1 MRPTGNSAHCLE
13 WLALGLRAIMK
24 YAKVRVAD
32 QNVRLPFWH
41 MLRDFLYDK
50 RIPDHKPHHLRRC
63 ELRFLV

>member
-1 MRPTGNSAHCLE
+1 
-13 WLALGLRAIMK
+13 MK

-50 RIPDHKPHHLRRC
+50 RIPVTSSESCLSNAWIINETERSHINL
-63 ELRFLV
+63 